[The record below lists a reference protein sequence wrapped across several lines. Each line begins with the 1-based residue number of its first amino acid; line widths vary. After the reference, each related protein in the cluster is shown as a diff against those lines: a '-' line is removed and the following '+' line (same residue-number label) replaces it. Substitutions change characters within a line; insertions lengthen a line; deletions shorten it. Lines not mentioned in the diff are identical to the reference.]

1 MFGEKTA
8 QKTSFFFA
16 DDVAND
22 RAGTLAWGAMGQ
34 RSSPSPESSRTPVF
48 QPVSGPTGTA
58 VTVRARDLPAL
69 TPIYLG
75 FGGTRSSFEVLS
87 ELVTDQEGRMQ
98 EAVAIPDWATSDR
111 THYFVLVDVYF
122 RPLAVST
129 AFHVTTSD
137 GTVLRRGRVTDEGVR
152 CLALREEGE
161 TGELYTLVG
170 TAVGALQTGD
180 MVAVTGTLSETSA
193 CRQGTT
199 IDVILVGG

>member
-1 MFGEKTA
+1 M
-8 QKTSFFFA
+8 
-16 DDVAND
+16 
-22 RAGTLAWGAMGQ
+22 
-34 RSSPSPESSRTPVF
+34 
-48 QPVSGPTGTA
+48 
-58 VTVRARDLPAL
+58 
-69 TPIYLG
+69 
-75 FGGTRSSFEVLS
+75 
-87 ELVTDQEGRMQ
+87 
-98 EAVAIPDWATSDR
+98 
-111 THYFVLVDVYF
+111 
-122 RPLAVST
+122 
-129 AFHVTTSD
+129 TTSD